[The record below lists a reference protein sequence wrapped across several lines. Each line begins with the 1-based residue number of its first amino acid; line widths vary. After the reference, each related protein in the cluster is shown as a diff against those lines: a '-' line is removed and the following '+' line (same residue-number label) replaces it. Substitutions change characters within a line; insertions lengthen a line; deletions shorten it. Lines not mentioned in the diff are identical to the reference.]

1 MTNLALKFLLEVSGF
16 IALAYTGATVGSG
29 LWAVVLAVALPG
41 VAIAVWARWNAPRS
55 AHRLPTATRIPLEMT
70 VLVTAALGLLLAGAP
85 AWALVYLGLVVMNA
99 VLLTVLRQ
107 WES

>member
-1 MTNLALKFLLEVSGF
+1 
-16 IALAYTGATVGSG
+16 
-29 LWAVVLAVALPG
+29 
-41 VAIAVWARWNAPRS
+41 
-55 AHRLPTATRIPLEMT
+55 MT